1 MENML
6 TRRQSVNARDYINVL
21 KQHYN
26 LNLTYED
33 WVTGPS
39 HAQLWTG
46 TWKLQDV
53 GEIGRA
59 SATSRTVAREDAAKF
74 AVHWLNNSGH

>member
-1 MENML
+1 MTAPYDSM
-6 TRRQSVNARDYINVL
+6 NARDYINVL

-26 LNLTYED
+26 LKLTYED
-33 WVTGPS
+33 WVTGPG

-46 TWKLQDV
+46 LWKLEDV

-59 SATSRTVAREDAAKF
+59 SATSRIAAKEESARV
-74 AVHWLNNSGH
+74 AVSWLSNSGH